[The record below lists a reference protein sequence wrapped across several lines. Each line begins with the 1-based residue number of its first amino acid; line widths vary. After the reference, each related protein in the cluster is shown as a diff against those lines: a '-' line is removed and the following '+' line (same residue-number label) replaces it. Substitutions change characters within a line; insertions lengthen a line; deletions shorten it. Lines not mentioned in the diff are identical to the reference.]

1 VCQLFTDPNE
11 DLGAWVPR
19 DPHATRKCVWRWS
32 WSTVLNYDGSA
43 PPVQLRVVHES
54 TRRGR
59 RRAVSGIGW
68 SIPITHS
75 GRHLPSMRP
84 TPLAFIAHLV
94 LMPRLSNT
102 LINAAPIRASKP
114 RPFFITPSLPPPSS
128 SSALLAHAPPLPPP
142 ALAV

>member
-1 VCQLFTDPNE
+1 MKISGRGSRVIPTQPASVC
-11 DLGAWVPR
+11 GAGAGVR
-19 DPHATRKCVWRWS
+19 YSH
-32 WSTVLNYDGSA
+32 YDGSA
-43 PPVQLRVVHES
+43 PPVQHQLRVVHES